1 MRSLS
6 AIPLI
11 ALLGLAQASYAQTV
25 KWGFGSPSEYAGE
38 ASGSVTDVDG
48 ARLTLKSSVPTPA
61 GFGTGSTMI
70 PADAYRRTL
79 VRLHGEIRARGVA
92 GGGGSLWLRVDGA
105 TGMLML
111 DNGTEQAIRGD
122 SGWVAQEIRLPVP
135 KGATRLVLGAML
147 RGTGEFEVRGLRLDT
162 ISVADAGEP
171 TGMAKTVIDSAI
183 ALVRANAMW
192 RDTVSWNVVEPDV
205 RDLTRGATKGSDVYP
220 AIRSLLVSLGDH
232 HSFFMPPRQTNQF
245 RSGGAENP
253 RAVVK
258 ALDGGI
264 GYISVP
270 AYGGV
275 DPQAAKDYARTV
287 HDSLVVVMPRASC
300 GWIVDLRSNGGGNM
314 YPMLNG
320 LKSFLGDSALGAFIG
335 PNGNRSE
342 WRAPSFQPPPQ
353 TLSSLIDAYVAVL
366 TGPRTGS
373 SGEAVTISFK
383 GRART
388 RSFGAPTAG
397 LSTAN
402 GTFSLPDG
410 SMIVLTTAIEADR
423 TGKTYGQ
430 KVDPDEAIVGG
441 NSSAA
446 DSDSTA
452 AAAVRWLKQES
463 RCAQ

>member
-6 AIPLI
+6 AI
-11 ALLGLAQASYAQTV
+11 ALLAVTAIAQVSHAQTSQ
-25 KWGFGSPSEYAGE
+25 WGFGNPSEFTGE
-38 ASGSVTDVDG
+38 GTGSIVGGDG
-48 ARLTLKSSVPTPA
+48 ARLTLKSSVQAPA
-61 GFGTGSTMI
+61 GFGTGSVTM
-70 PADAYRRTL
+70 PADTYRGGL
-79 VRLHGEIRARGVA
+79 VRLRGEIRTRHVV
-92 GGGGSLWLRVDGA
+92 GGGGSLWLRVDGPS
-105 TGMLML
+105 GMLVL
-111 DNGTEQAIRGD
+111 DNGTDQAIRGD
-122 SGWVAQEIRLPVP
+122 SGWVVQEIKLPVP
-135 KGATRLVLGAML
+135 RGATKLVLGAML
-147 RGTGEFEVRGLRLDT
+147 RGTGELDVRGLRLDT
-162 ISVADAGEP
+162 VSTADAGEP
-171 TGMAKTVIDSAI
+171 TGMAKTVIDSAF
-183 ALVRANAMW
+183 ALVRTHAMW
-192 RDTVSWNVVEPDV
+192 RDTVSWNVVEPNV
-205 RDLTRGATKGSDVYP
+205 RDLTRGATVSSDVYP
-220 AIRSLLVSLGDH
+220 AIRSLLASLGDH
-232 HSFFMPPRQTNQF
+232 HSFFMPPRQTTQF
-245 RSGGAENP
+245 RTGGAENP

-275 DPQAAKDYARTV
+275 DPQAAKDYARAV

-320 LKSFLGDSALGAFIG
+320 LKSFLGDSALGAFVG
-335 PNGNRSE
+335 PNGRGTN
-342 WRAPSFQPPPQ
+342 WFAPSTQPPPQ
-353 TLSSLIDAYVAVL
+353 TLASLINAYVAVL

-388 RSFGAPTAG
+388 RSFGSPTAG

-402 GTFSLPDG
+402 ATYALPDG

-430 KVDPDEAIVGG
+430 KVDPDEVIAGP

-446 DSDSTA
+446 ESDSTA

-463 RCAQ
+463 RCQ